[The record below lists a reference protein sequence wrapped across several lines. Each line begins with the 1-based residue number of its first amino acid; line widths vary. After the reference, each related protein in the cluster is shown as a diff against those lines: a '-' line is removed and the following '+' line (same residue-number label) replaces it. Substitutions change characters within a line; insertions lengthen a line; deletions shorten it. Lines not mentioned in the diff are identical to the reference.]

1 MRNYKIEILII
12 LIALISFSC
21 TKKTETSKPNIILF
35 VVDDLGWTDLGYMG
49 NTYNSTPN
57 IDKLAGEGT
66 TFSNAY
72 ANAPN
77 CAPTRACLL
86 SGQYSPRHGVYTV
99 GSPKRGKSIY
109 RKLIPPENKT
119 ELDENNLTFSEVLQS
134 NGYVTAQFGK
144 WHLGEGPTGPLQR
157 GFDYNFGGAKAGH
170 PSSYFSPYKNKNL
183 TDGPDGEYLTDR
195 LANDAISFID
205 QNKDSAFFIYFPFY
219 NVHTPLQGK
228 AELIAKYE
236 GKDCDRSKC
245 NPTYAAMVE
254 SVDQAI
260 GNIFNKL
267 EEVGLSDNT
276 VILFTSDNGPYFPAS
291 SAEPLR
297 GSKGMLYEGGI
308 RVPAFMWHPKYN
320 GKIKNSD
327 EPIISIDYFP
337 TILELAYISVP
348 ENKLLDG
355 NSILPIIKGES
366 INRNNLYWHFPAYLQ
381 RYAGVNHIW
390 RTSPAGAMRKG
401 PWKIIELFETDQ
413 VELYNLDNDLSET
426 TDLSNQYP
434 ELTMEMLDELK
445 TWRAKTNAPVP
456 KELNPEFDLEQY
468 ESELAT
474 FTDKIDE

>member
-1 MRNYKIEILII
+1 MRIFRIEIIITCLIC
-12 LIALISFSC
+12 FSC
-21 TKKTETSKPNIILF
+21 NYQIESSKPNIILF
-35 VVDDLGWTDLGYMG
+35 VVDDLGWTDLGFMG

-66 TFSNAY
+66 TFTNAY

-99 GSPKRGKSIY
+99 GSPERGKTNY

-119 ELDENNLTFSEVLQS
+119 KLDANNLTFAEVLQS
-134 NGYVTAQFGK
+134 NGYVTAHFGK

-157 GFDYNFGGAKAGH
+157 GFDYNFGGTKAGH

-183 TDGPDGEYLTDR
+183 ADGPEGEYLTDR
-195 LANDAISFID
+195 LASDAIRFID
-205 QNKDSAFFIYFPFY
+205 QNQDSTFFIYFPFY

-228 AELIAKYE
+228 AELISNYE

-245 NPTYAAMVE
+245 NPTYAAMIE

-267 EEVGLSDNT
+267 EETGLSDNT
-276 VILFTSDNGPYFPAS
+276 VILFTSDNGPFLPAS

-308 RVPAFMWHPKYN
+308 RVPAFIWHPTYN
-320 GKIKNSD
+320 GGIKNSA
-327 EPIISIDYFP
+327 EPIISIDYYP
-337 TILELAYISVP
+337 TILELADISVP
-348 ENKLLDG
+348 KEKLLDG
-355 NSILPIIKGES
+355 ISMLPIIKGEPT
-366 INRNNLYWHFPAYLQ
+366 NRNILYWHFPAYLE

-401 PWKIIELFETDQ
+401 LWKIIEFFENDK
-413 VELYNLDNDLSET
+413 VELYDLENDLSET

-434 ELTMEMLDELK
+434 ELTAEMLEELRS
-445 TWRAKTNAPVP
+445 WRAKTNAVVP
-456 KELNPEFDLEQY
+456 KELNPEFNLELY
-468 ESELAT
+468 ESKLAT
-474 FTDKIDE
+474 YADAIDD